1 MNTAYEQLPL
11 SARADIETA
20 FITLG
25 GVPAAFGTSALSLP
39 GRTASSPQQR
49 LAALQSKVITEVAL
63 PHVCRIMNLCLT
75 EVALLHVC
83 RDFGTPTGSSS
94 SAGGGG
100 GDLAPSSS
108 VKQSKQSGAS
118 LPPQQQG
125 DAAAAA
131 GGPVVLPP
139 TEFTFPAMIQ
149 LYNAL
154 APLQPAFTEQ
164 YLQFFNL
171 LDVHD
176 EGTITQADLK
186 HCMCA
191 AGDRLSEE
199 EFRHLLFSVDLLHK
213 ERLTVYEF
221 LRILMKIGVDGR
233 PT

>member
-164 YLQFFNL
+164 YLQFLTSWMFTMKEPSRRQISSTAC
-171 LDVHD
+171 VR
-176 EGTITQADLK
+176 QA
-186 HCMCA
+186 
-191 AGDRLSEE
+191 
-199 EFRHLLFSVDLLHK
+199 
-213 ERLTVYEF
+213 
-221 LRILMKIGVDGR
+221 IGYRRKSFVIYSSRWICCTRRG
-233 PT
+233 